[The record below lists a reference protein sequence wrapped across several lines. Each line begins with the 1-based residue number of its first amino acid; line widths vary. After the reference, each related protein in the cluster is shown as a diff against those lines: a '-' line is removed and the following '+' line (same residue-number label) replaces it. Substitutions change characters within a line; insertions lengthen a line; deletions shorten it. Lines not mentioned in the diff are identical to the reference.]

1 MQEILKEPLR
11 NHSIR
16 NSCAKLLGKPFIA
29 SNYQFRS
36 SLVDSLPPFPA
47 LNPRIPRNHHHW
59 HWFLPNPPLLE
70 NNAEAMGVEIG
81 AGEHETMTMVVLL

>member
-1 MQEILKEPLR
+1 MASDIGGDFTNNGSITGSNSVDIIANGNIA
-11 NHSIR
+11 NH
-16 NSCAKLLGKPFIA
+16 
-29 SNYQFRS
+29 
-36 SLVDSLPPFPA
+36 A
-47 LNPRIPRNHHHW
+47 LNPPIRRNHHHW